1 MNKDIINYYSDKINI
16 DYANNIKN
24 IVKKIK
30 NLINLLNY
38 VLDMILHS

>member
-16 DYANNIKN
+16 DYANNIN
-24 IVKKIK
+24 ICKKIN

-38 VLDMILHS
+38 VLDMI